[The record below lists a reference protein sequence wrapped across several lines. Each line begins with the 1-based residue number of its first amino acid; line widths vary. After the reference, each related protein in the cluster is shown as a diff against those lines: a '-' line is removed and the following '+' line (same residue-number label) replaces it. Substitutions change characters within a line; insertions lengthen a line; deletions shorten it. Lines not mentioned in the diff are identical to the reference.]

1 MSQAKAGMKDG
12 KVSGGLGDKMWCFN
26 NERKVDNS
34 STPDMFLGR
43 LFHKPKEAGKKRTSK
58 GLFGSEWG

>member
-1 MSQAKAGMKDG
+1 
-12 KVSGGLGDKMWCFN
+12 MWCFN

-43 LFHKPKEAGKKRTSK
+43 LFHKPTEAGKKK
-58 GLFGSEWG
+58 GGKKKVCSAVSGGNSSTWHKL